1 MVYDGFL
8 AVRTAVESGIL
19 AWGFSNI
26 LQKKVP
32 LWMVQIAFFVTF
44 YSCNIL
50 GDVLLGSLLQVP
62 YVAKVPLVLCSM
74 FLAVHLCFEGK
85 AARKLFVLLIVY
97 LGMFM
102 MDITLSLCLILGAGR
117 TLANV
122 SSYTEH
128 PTILLVIFY
137 SMLTIY
143 LKYLPLL
150 LEGHSLQGKQRK
162 SFLLIPVCQIVMLFG
177 VVCCATITQD
187 YRVYIILLCC
197 TLLTCFCAFFLF
209 RSMEMVAQSI
219 QTQEQERHMEQKAK
233 MQRAFYDV
241 VAQKVQE
248 LKMQQHD
255 MANHIQTIKALL
267 NQKDSQQVEQ
277 YVSQLEENFERS
289 RARYFCKNV
298 VVNSVLFCKEQQA
311 KQMQID
317 FRARLQLDEGMPF
330 EASQISSLLSNL
342 LDNAIEG
349 CARVEK
355 NRFIEVSD
363 HLAGSLYTLKVV
375 NSKSSQP
382 VQMQGGSILT
392 SKDYASDHG
401 YGTRIVQKIAQ
412 KYGGEVQFVDEGD
425 RFSAIVLL
433 QAGAAQE

>member
-1 MVYDGFL
+1 M
-8 AVRTAVESGIL
+8 
-19 AWGFSNI
+19 
-26 LQKKVP
+26 
-32 LWMVQIAFFVTF
+32 
-44 YSCNIL
+44 
-50 GDVLLGSLLQVP
+50 
-62 YVAKVPLVLCSM
+62 
-74 FLAVHLCFEGK
+74 
-85 AARKLFVLLIVY
+85 
-97 LGMFM
+97 
-102 MDITLSLCLILGAGR
+102 
-117 TLANV
+117 
-122 SSYTEH
+122 
-128 PTILLVIFY
+128 
-137 SMLTIY
+137 
-143 LKYLPLL
+143 
-150 LEGHSLQGKQRK
+150 
-162 SFLLIPVCQIVMLFG
+162 
-177 VVCCATITQD
+177 
-187 YRVYIILLCC
+187 
-197 TLLTCFCAFFLF
+197 
-209 RSMEMVAQSI
+209 
-219 QTQEQERHMEQKAK
+219 
-233 MQRAFYDV
+233 
-241 VAQKVQE
+241 
-248 LKMQQHD
+248 
-255 MANHIQTIKALL
+255 
-267 NQKDSQQVEQ
+267 EQ

-349 CARVEK
+349 CARVEQ

-382 VQMQGGSILT
+382 VQMHGGSILT